1 MESNLKEVRKVND
14 KQMDLI
20 REIISEQLSVYMAEQ
35 LANDLT
41 ASIMEVI
48 NDNLPLFE
56 DMGREG

>member
-1 MESNLKEVRKVND
+1 MND

-20 REIISEQLSVYMAEQ
+20 REIISEQLNDYLAER

-41 ASIMEVI
+41 ASIMEGI

-56 DMGREG
+56 DMGRED

>member
-1 MESNLKEVRKVND
+1 MND

-20 REIISEQLSVYMAEQ
+20 REIISEQLNDYLAER

-56 DMGREG
+56 DMGRED

>member
-41 ASIMEVI
+41 ASIMEGI

>member
-14 KQMDLI
+14 NQMDLL
-20 REIISEQLSVYMAEQ
+20 REIISEQLSDYLAEK

-41 ASIMEVI
+41 ASIMEGI

>member
-41 ASIMEVI
+41 ASIMEGI

-56 DMGREG
+56 DMGQEG

>member
-1 MESNLKEVRKVND
+1 MND

-20 REIISEQLSVYMAEQ
+20 REIISEQLNDYLAER

-41 ASIMEVI
+41 ASIMEGI

-56 DMGREG
+56 DMGQEG

>member
-1 MESNLKEVRKVND
+1 MND
-14 KQMDLI
+14 KQMDLL
-20 REIISEQLSVYMAEQ
+20 REIISEQAEK

-41 ASIMEVI
+41 ASIMEGI

>member
-1 MESNLKEVRKVND
+1 MND

-20 REIISEQLSVYMAEQ
+20 REIISEQLNDYLAER

-41 ASIMEVI
+41 ASIMEDI

-56 DMGREG
+56 DMGQEY